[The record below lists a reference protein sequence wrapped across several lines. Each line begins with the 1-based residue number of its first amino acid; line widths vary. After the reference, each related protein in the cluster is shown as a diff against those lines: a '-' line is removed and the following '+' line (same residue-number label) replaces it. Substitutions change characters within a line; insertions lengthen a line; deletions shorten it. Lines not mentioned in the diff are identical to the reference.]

1 MTTQKKGKRLNRM
14 KQTDWKHYAGE
25 TWRFLTYFGRR
36 FNRDS
41 INVTAGHL
49 TYVSLL
55 SLVPLLVVMF
65 TIFSAFPVF
74 EELKGNLEQALFANL
89 LPTSGEQLQEYI
101 NEFVANASKMTAVG
115 VGFLFI
121 VAITLMSAIDKAL
134 NNIWR
139 DVNKRHWLVS
149 FAVYWMLLTL
159 GPLLIGSGLAAT
171 SYLISLSQF
180 ADEYISGAR
189 SFTLWMLPVATSF
202 IFFTLMYQLVPNR
215 QVKLRYAAFGA
226 VIAAILF
233 ELSKQLFSLY
243 ITSFPTY
250 QAIYGALATVPILI
264 IWVYLSWMIVLTG
277 AVLTVSLEE
286 YQQLPEEP
294 TSD

>member
-25 TWRFLTYFGRR
+25 TWRFLNYFGRR
-36 FNRDS
+36 FNSDS

-189 SFTLWMLPVATSF
+189 SFTLWVVPVATSF

>member
-1 MTTQKKGKRLNRM
+1 M
-14 KQTDWKHYAGE
+14 KQINWKHYACQ

-36 FNRDS
+36 FNSDS

-189 SFTLWMLPVATSF
+189 SFTLWMVPVATSF

-226 VIAAILF
+226 AIAAILF